1 MDRELTFKE
10 RILLKSHYII
20 CDRCDRY
27 HDQLEIMRQAMQL
40 HKKEDTAF
48 SGSASL
54 SPEARSR
61 IKAAVL
67 HEASHQT

>member
-1 MDRELTFKE
+1 MDRDLTFKE

-27 HDQLEIMRQAMQL
+27 HDQLEIMRKAIQL
-40 HKKEDTAF
+40 QNEDTAL

-67 HEASHQT
+67 SEAGH